1 VNGSDS
7 EPVFPDVGL
16 RQGPSVGLRFDASES
31 VALKLQYD
39 RTLLR
44 HLPSYNSL
52 ALQMGFTF

>member
-44 HLPSYNSL
+44 HGDSYNSL